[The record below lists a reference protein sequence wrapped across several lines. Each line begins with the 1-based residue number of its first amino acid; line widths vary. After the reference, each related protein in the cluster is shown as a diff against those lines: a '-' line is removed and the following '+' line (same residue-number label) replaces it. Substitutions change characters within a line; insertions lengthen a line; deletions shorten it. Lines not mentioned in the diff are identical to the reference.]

1 MTVTFIDI
9 VEMGA
14 ILSPG
19 PLPWEEGV
27 DFPRSTLLRD
37 TNTNFQL
44 PSSKTVILLEI
55 VVKWGQFYPLGP
67 SRGWGGCEAGS

>member
-27 DFPRSTLLRD
+27 DFPRSTLLRE
-37 TNTNFQL
+37 TNINFQL
-44 PSSKTVILLEI
+44 PSSKT
-55 VVKWGQFYPLGP
+55 
-67 SRGWGGCEAGS
+67 GGLIFLNVLHFRNTHTNF

>member
-27 DFPRSTLLRD
+27 DLPRSTLLRE
-37 TNTNFQL
+37 TNINFQL
-44 PSSKTVILLEI
+44 PTSKC
-55 VVKWGQFYPLGP
+55 
-67 SRGWGGCEAGS
+67 GGLIFLNVLHIRNKHTNF